1 MKSSSL
7 LLAAGFALATAGVA
21 MAQER
26 PRSLNDARSDVI
38 HGSGGI
44 TLFDFGRK
52 SEPAGAGAAP
62 APAVPAAAAPGAAGN
77 AAAAAAPTS
86 GWGTPVAVPAGSTAR
101 AATAPS
107 AAPATAPAPAARKP
121 LFGNLGEIFGPP
133 SGEPLS
139 SAKRHESPSSGIALP
154 TGR

>member
-1 MKSSSL
+1 
-7 LLAAGFALATAGVA
+7 V
-21 MAQER
+21 AQER

-52 SEPAGAGAAP
+52 SEPAAAVPAPAAPAAGAA
-62 APAVPAAAAPGAAGN
+62 GS

-101 AATAPS
+101 ASTAAS
-107 AAPATAPAPAARKP
+107 GAAAAPAAVAAPAARKP
-121 LFGNLGEIFGPP
+121 LLGNLGDIFGPP
-133 SGEPLS
+133 SGEPMN
-139 SAKRHESPSSGIALP
+139 SAKKHESPSSGIPLP

>member
-7 LLAAGFALATAGVA
+7 LFVAGLALATAGVA
-21 MAQER
+21 VAQER

-38 HGSGGI
+38 HGTGGI

-52 SEPAGAGAAP
+52 SEPAAAAP
-62 APAVPAAAAPGAAGN
+62 APAAPAAGAPGAAGN
-77 AAAAAAPTS
+77 AAAPTS
-86 GWGTPVAVPAGSTAR
+86 GWGTPVAVPAGSTTR

-107 AAPATAPAPAARKP
+107 AAPAPAARKP

-139 SAKRHESPSSGIALP
+139 SAKKHESPSSGIALP

>member
-7 LLAAGFALATAGVA
+7 LLVAGLALATAGVA
-21 MAQER
+21 VAQER

-38 HGSGGI
+38 HGTGGI

-52 SEPAGAGAAP
+52 SEPAAAAAP
-62 APAVPAAAAPGAAGN
+62 APAAPAAGAPGAAGN
-77 AAAAAAPTS
+77 AAAPTS
-86 GWGTPVAVPAGSTAR
+86 GWGTPVAVPAGSTTR

-107 AAPATAPAPAARKP
+107 AAPAAAPAPAARKP

-139 SAKRHESPSSGIALP
+139 SAKKHESPSSGIALP

>member
-7 LLAAGFALATAGVA
+7 LLIAGFALATAGVA
-21 MAQER
+21 VAQER

-38 HGSGGI
+38 HGTGGI

-52 SEPAGAGAAP
+52 SEPAAAAP
-62 APAVPAAAAPGAAGN
+62 APAAPAAAAPGAAGN

-86 GWGTPVAVPAGSTAR
+86 GWGTPVAVPAGSTTR
-101 AATAPS
+101 AATVPS
-107 AAPATAPAPAARKP
+107 AAPAVAPAPAARKP